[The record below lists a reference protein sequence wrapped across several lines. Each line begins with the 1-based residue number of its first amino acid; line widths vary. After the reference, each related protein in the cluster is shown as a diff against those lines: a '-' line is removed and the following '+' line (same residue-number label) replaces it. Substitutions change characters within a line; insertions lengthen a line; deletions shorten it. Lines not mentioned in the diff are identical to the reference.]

1 MSAST
6 FYRQIGLESKLPSLN
21 KKLDKKN
28 FYDYV
33 DLNRKEKDVITK
45 AIERMELTFLL
56 TPSTINIQPFINEEF
71 HYEGIMFITIQLRE
85 TATDKQISVID
96 EVIHGTLPNPTINV
110 FQMNNNDILI
120 STCMKRLNKV
130 NRSSVVL
137 GEIHH
142 TTWINLDYQTQIVKD
157 FIQSVH
163 LTKINFANFYE
174 FYKDID
180 IAVQAF
186 QNANIIGNFQIVKD
200 EQQRLQKQLLIQQIS
215 VCETEISK
223 LKTAIKKETQ
233 FNKKVEFNVKIY
245 QLQKKIAELKQQLTL

>member
-96 EVIHGTLPNPTINV
+96 EVIHGALPNPTINV
-110 FQMNNNDILI
+110 FQKTNSDILI
-120 STCMKRLNKV
+120 STVIKRLNKI
-130 NRSSVVL
+130 NRSNIVL
-137 GEIHH
+137 TEIHR
-142 TTWINLDYQTQIVKD
+142 TPWINVDNPTQTAREFIHSLDLIK
-157 FIQSVH
+157 
-163 LTKINFANFYE
+163 LNFLNFYE

-180 IAVQAF
+180 RVVEAF
-186 QNANIIGNFQIVKD
+186 QNTTITGKFHIVED
-200 EQQRLQKQLLIQQIS
+200 EQQRQQNLVLIQKLKE
-215 VCETEISK
+215 VEMEISK
-223 LKTAIKKETQ
+223 LKVAMKKETQ
-233 FNKKVEFNVKIY
+233 FNKKVEMNIEIHK
-245 QLQKKIAELKQQLTL
+245 LQEKIAELKQQLTL